1 MTHPPVLDWS
11 AIDAATIRLVEVLR
25 EMESVVVALSGGTDS
40 SFLAAVAHR
49 TLGARALMAT
59 GVSPTFPASDRQD
72 TVLQAQSYGWA
83 HRFIETHEVDNKDF
97 AANPPDRCYHCK
109 SELFGALRRIA
120 DAEGFRWVAD
130 GSNVDDVHD
139 YRPGARAK
147 REWQVRSPLQE
158 VGFRKTDVRES
169 ARRIGLQTA
178 DKPASACLAS
188 RFPYG
193 TTITAERLDAVQRA
207 EQSLVAM
214 GFTQVRVR
222 THGDVARIEVAPS
235 ELGLAVGE
243 PLRDRITRELRACG
257 FRYITL
263 DLIGYRMGSMN
274 EALGHLR
281 PGPG

>member
-1 MTHPPVLDWS
+1 MATEKIELNWS
-11 AIDAATIRLVEVLR
+11 EVDERTQQLMNRMR

-49 TLGARALMAT
+49 TLGARALMVT
-59 GVSPTFPASDRQD
+59 GVSPTYPATDRQD
-72 TVLQAQSYGWA
+72 TVLQVQSHGWA
-83 HRFIETHEVDNKDF
+83 HRFIETHEVDNEDF

-109 SELFGALRRIA
+109 TELFRALRTIA
-120 DAEGFRWVAD
+120 DANHVRWVAD
-130 GSNVDDVHD
+130 GSNADDVHD

-147 REWQVRSPLQE
+147 SEWQVRSPLQE
-158 VGFRKTDVRES
+158 LGFSKTDVRES
-169 ARRIGLQTA
+169 ARRIGLKTA

-193 TTITAERLDAVQRA
+193 TTITAERLDAVHRA

-222 THGDVARIEVAPS
+222 THGDIARIEVAPP
-235 ELGLAVGE
+235 ELGLAVRE
-243 PLRDRITRELRACG
+243 PLRERITRELSACG

-263 DLIGYRMGSMN
+263 DLAGYRMGSMN
-274 EALGHLR
+274 EALEL
-281 PGPG
+281 PSD